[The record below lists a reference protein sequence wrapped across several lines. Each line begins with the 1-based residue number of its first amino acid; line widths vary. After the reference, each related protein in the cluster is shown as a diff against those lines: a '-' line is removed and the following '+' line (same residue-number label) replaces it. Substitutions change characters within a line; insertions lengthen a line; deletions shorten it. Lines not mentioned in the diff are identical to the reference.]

1 MTQISQ
7 RYQYLFSQIFDTY
20 KLENME
26 LINALKWRYATKK
39 MNGRAVSQDN
49 VNAIL
54 EAAHLAPSSSGLQP
68 FEIIVV
74 TGSELKEKI
83 KPIANDQSQITDCSH
98 LLIFAA
104 WDNYTKE
111 RINEVFSRTVS
122 ERGVPVDSMD
132 DYKNRLTN
140 RYSSFSAEQNFTH
153 AAHQAYIS
161 FGIAIAAAAELKVDS
176 TPIGGFDNAAL
187 DNLLNLKEKGLRSVI
202 LLPLGYRDA
211 KNDWLVNL
219 KKVRTPKTRFIT
231 ELK

>member
-1 MTQISQ
+1 
-7 RYQYLFSQIFDTY
+7 
-20 KLENME
+20 ME
-26 LINALKWRYATKK
+26 LLNALKWRYATKK
-39 MNGRAVSQDN
+39 MNSQAVSQDN
-49 VNAIL
+49 IDAIL
-54 EAAHLAPSSSGLQP
+54 EAAHMAPSSSGLQP

-74 TGSELKEKI
+74 TNSGLKEKI
-83 KPIANDQSQITDCSH
+83 KPIANGQSQITDCSH

-111 RINEVFSRTVS
+111 RINEVFSRTVA

-132 DYKNRLTN
+132 DYKNRLTS
-140 RYSSFSAEQNFTH
+140 RYVSYSSEQNFIH
-153 AAHQAYIS
+153 AAYQAYIS

-176 TPIGGFDNAAL
+176 TPIGGFDNSAL
-187 DNLLNLKEKGLRSVI
+187 DELLNLKAKGLRSVV
-202 LLPLGYRDA
+202 LLPLGYRDT